1 MEMVSFNS
9 QTQQIFQILSKAP
22 QEPFDKGDILRGRI
36 VSFENNVALLKLSD
50 GSALTVKVPDGLE
63 IDINTIITLEI
74 SDRIEGQ
81 LIAKILSIAN
91 LSESDKTEM
100 SVLESVLK
108 NGLLNKIDS
117 QILNQIIQNIIS
129 WNEEPSVKLI
139 SDAIE
144 ILEFE
149 PGLTVEQ
156 GTFAAVNNIK
166 PDSETTSEMLK
177 ILQKIS
183 EHEFQLSDSLEIV
196 KSELLQEIFKADTS
210 LKQEIIRLLVIENHA
225 KAMVSEIE
233 NEFPSLSENISDSAV
248 YEKLIELFLDQVAD
262 SINGSTVINNE
273 TAANIAE
280 DFLSMV
286 NKDTGTHEKTKAL
299 NMTGNTMELKI
310 APDSEMAVK
319 LLVIIHKTVEN
330 IHTHEKRVLQ
340 DIENEVKLLL
350 DEIVDRI
357 MIDEEELS
365 ESISLKQKAR
375 SFADIIKLTKY
386 IMDRLNINNESALF
400 QTFNEID
407 QAFRFFWQVTSYNY
421 CLQLPLRFKNEPVT
435 GELYIMKRRGRNKID
450 LNDFTLFFSL
460 KTKALGMIEAFINS
474 KNRRI
479 SINFRLEQEELTKLF
494 KDNYMILYNGLM
506 EKGYMLV
513 DFKCRLLEKERTNIL
528 NAQEK
533 AESYL
538 NLKSRVDLK
547 I

>member
-1 MEMVSFNS
+1 METVSFNS

-196 KSELLQEIFKADTS
+196 KSELLQEILRLILPLSRRLSDYWS
-210 LKQEIIRLLVIENHA
+210 LKIML
-225 KAMVSEIE
+225 
-233 NEFPSLSENISDSAV
+233 
-248 YEKLIELFLDQVAD
+248 KLWC
-262 SINGSTVINNE
+262 
-273 TAANIAE
+273 
-280 DFLSMV
+280 
-286 NKDTGTHEKTKAL
+286 
-299 NMTGNTMELKI
+299 
-310 APDSEMAVK
+310 
-319 LLVIIHKTVEN
+319 
-330 IHTHEKRVLQ
+330 
-340 DIENEVKLLL
+340 
-350 DEIVDRI
+350 
-357 MIDEEELS
+357 
-365 ESISLKQKAR
+365 QK
-375 SFADIIKLTKY
+375 
-386 IMDRLNINNESALF
+386 
-400 QTFNEID
+400 
-407 QAFRFFWQVTSYNY
+407 
-421 CLQLPLRFKNEPVT
+421 
-435 GELYIMKRRGRNKID
+435 
-450 LNDFTLFFSL
+450 
-460 KTKALGMIEAFINS
+460 
-474 KNRRI
+474 
-479 SINFRLEQEELTKLF
+479 
-494 KDNYMILYNGLM
+494 
-506 EKGYMLV
+506 
-513 DFKCRLLEKERTNIL
+513 
-528 NAQEK
+528 
-533 AESYL
+533 
-538 NLKSRVDLK
+538 
-547 I
+547 

>member
-1 MEMVSFNS
+1 METVSFNS

-129 WNEEPSVKLI
+129 WNEEPSAKLI

>member
-1 MEMVSFNS
+1 METVSFNS

>member
-1 MEMVSFNS
+1 METVSFNS

-479 SINFRLEQEELTKLF
+479 SINFRLEQEELNKLF